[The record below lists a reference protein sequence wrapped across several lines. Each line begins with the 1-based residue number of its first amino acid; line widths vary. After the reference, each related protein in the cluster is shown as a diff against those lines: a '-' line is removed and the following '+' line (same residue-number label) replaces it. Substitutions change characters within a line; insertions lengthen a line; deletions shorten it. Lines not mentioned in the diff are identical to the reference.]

1 MNNAARHF
9 NLWPPKLDLDMNQDQ
24 ARENMIKQQVRTW
37 EVTDPKVV
45 ALMYKFP
52 REEFVPA
59 SWRELAYSDT
69 NIVIN
74 DSSCMLFPG
83 MEARMLQALDVQPG
97 EHVLEL
103 GTGCAY
109 MTALLADLS
118 GDVISLDTT
127 DSVQPG
133 IRENLGNVQ
142 FEMGSVLDGWQDK
155 GSFDVIV
162 LNGSVQSIPENLLEK
177 LNVGGRL
184 FAVVGDKPV
193 MSATLITCNAD
204 RSLRE
209 EVLFETSLPRLESAE
224 QEDIFNF

>member
-1 MNNAARHF
+1 
-9 NLWPPKLDLDMNQDQ
+9 MNQEQ

-37 EVTDPKVV
+37 EVSDPRVV
-45 ALMYKFP
+45 ALMYKYP

-69 NIVIN
+69 NIIVN

-97 EHVLEL
+97 ERVLEL

-118 GDVISLDTT
+118 GNVISLDTT

-133 IRENLGNVQ
+133 IRENLANVQ
-142 FEMGSVLDGWQDK
+142 FETGSVLDGWQDK
-155 GSFDVIV
+155 GNFDVIV
-162 LNGSVQSIPENLLEK
+162 LNGSLQSIPAGLLDK
-177 LNVGGRL
+177 LNAGGRL
-184 FAVVGDKPV
+184 FAVVGEQPV
-193 MSATLITCNAD
+193 MSATLVTRNKD
-204 RSLRE
+204 RSRVE
-209 EVLFETSLPRLESAE
+209 EVLFETSLPRLVSAE
-224 QEDIFNF
+224 QKDIFNF

>member
-1 MNNAARHF
+1 
-9 NLWPPKLDLDMNQDQ
+9 MNQEQ

-37 EVTDPKVV
+37 EVSDPRVV
-45 ALMYKFP
+45 ALMYKYP

-69 NIVIN
+69 NIIVN

-97 EHVLEL
+97 ELVLEL

-118 GDVISLDTT
+118 GNVISLDTT

-133 IRENLGNVQ
+133 IRENLANVQ
-142 FEMGSVLDGWQDK
+142 FETGSVLDGWQDK
-155 GSFDVIV
+155 GNFDVIV
-162 LNGSVQSIPENLLEK
+162 LNGSLQSIPAGLLDK
-177 LNVGGRL
+177 LNAGGRL
-184 FAVVGDKPV
+184 FAVVGEQPV
-193 MSATLITCNAD
+193 MSATLVTRNKD
-204 RSLRE
+204 RSRVE
-209 EVLFETSLPRLESAE
+209 EVLFETSLPRLVSAE
-224 QEDIFNF
+224 QKDIFNF

>member
-1 MNNAARHF
+1 
-9 NLWPPKLDLDMNQDQ
+9 MNQEQ

-37 EVTDPKVV
+37 EVSDPRIV
-45 ALMYKFP
+45 ALMYKYP
-52 REEFVPA
+52 REDFVPA

-74 DSSCMLFPG
+74 DSNCMLFPG

-97 EHVLEL
+97 ERVLEL

-118 GDVISLDTT
+118 GNVISLDTT

-133 IRENLGNVQ
+133 IKESLVHAQ
-142 FEMGSVLDGWQDK
+142 FETGSVLDGWQDK

-162 LNGSVQSIPENLLEK
+162 LNGSVQSMPEGLLDK
-177 LNVGGRL
+177 LNTGGRL
-184 FAVVGDKPV
+184 FAVIGEQPV
-193 MSATLITCNAD
+193 MSATLIS
-204 RSLRE
+204 RSGDGSLAE
-209 EVLFETSLPRLESAE
+209 EELFETSLPRMASAA

>member
-1 MNNAARHF
+1 
-9 NLWPPKLDLDMNQDQ
+9 MNQDQ

-37 EVTDPKVV
+37 EVSDPRVV

-97 EHVLEL
+97 ESVLEL

-118 GDVISLDTT
+118 GNVISLDTT

-133 IRENLGNVQ
+133 IRENLENVE
-142 FEMGSVLDGWQDK
+142 FETGSVLDGWQNK

-162 LNGSVQSIPENLLEK
+162 LNGSVQSIPANLLEK

-184 FAVVGDKPV
+184 FAVVGDQPV
-193 MSATLITCNAD
+193 MSATLITRD
-204 RSLRE
+204 TERSKVE
-209 EVLFETSLPRLESAE
+209 EVLFETSLPRLVAAE
-224 QEDIFNF
+224 QKDIFNF

>member
-1 MNNAARHF
+1 MNNAARNF
-9 NLWPPKLDLDMNQDQ
+9 NLCPPKLDLDMNQDQ

-118 GDVISLDTT
+118 GNVISLDTT

-142 FEMGSVLDGWQDK
+142 FETGSVIDGWQDK

-162 LNGSVQSIPENLLEK
+162 LNGSVQSIPANLLEK

-184 FAVVGDKPV
+184 FAVVGDQPV

>member
-1 MNNAARHF
+1 
-9 NLWPPKLDLDMNQDQ
+9 MNQEQ

-37 EVTDPKVV
+37 EVSDPRVV
-45 ALMYKFP
+45 ALMYKYP

-69 NIVIN
+69 NIIVN

-97 EHVLEL
+97 ERVLEL

-118 GDVISLDTT
+118 GNVISLDTT

-133 IRENLGNVQ
+133 IRENLANVQ
-142 FEMGSVLDGWQDK
+142 FETGSVLDGWQDK
-155 GSFDVIV
+155 GNFDVIV
-162 LNGSVQSIPENLLEK
+162 LNGSLQSIPAELLDK
-177 LNVGGRL
+177 LNAGGRL
-184 FAVVGDKPV
+184 FAVVGEQPV
-193 MSATLITCNAD
+193 MSATLVTRNKD
-204 RSLRE
+204 RSRVE
-209 EVLFETSLPRLESAE
+209 EVLFETSLPRLVSAE
-224 QEDIFNF
+224 QKDIFNF